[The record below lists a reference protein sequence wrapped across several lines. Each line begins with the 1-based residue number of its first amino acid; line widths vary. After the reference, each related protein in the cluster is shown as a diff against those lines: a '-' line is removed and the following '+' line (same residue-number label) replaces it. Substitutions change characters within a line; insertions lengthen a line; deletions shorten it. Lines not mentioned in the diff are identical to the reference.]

1 MKRKNVINVLISII
15 IVAILTFAFVSCG
28 STNTEDETASLST
41 TEEAVTDEVVKP
53 NKPTTTEDEK
63 EETTTKAPETTKPQP
78 TKPQP
83 TQPKPTDPKPTQP
96 KPTEPKP
103 TQPSGGGLDT
113 WDDGPA
119 ESGLYI
125 QDPNENVD
133 HWVDKEAEDLG
144 ENLDW
149 ELN

>member
-1 MKRKNVINVLISII
+1 MKRTSIVILFLVIALM
-15 IVAILTFAFVSCG
+15 ILAFTACG
-28 STNTEDETASLST
+28 DGNKQETE
-41 TEEAVTDEVVKP
+41 
-53 NKPTTTEDEK
+53 TTTETTTELTTIAITAEATSATD
-63 EETTTKAPETTKPQP
+63 EETEEPTTKAPETTKP
-78 TKPQP
+78 KP
-83 TQPKPTDPKPTQP
+83 TQKPTEAPKPTEKPTEKPTQP

-103 TQPSGGGLDT
+103 TQPSGGLDT